1 MLIYYYD
8 FSKQVKLVGDNEK
21 VSMHGMNII
30 LMEDLTYINGVA
42 FFRRKTRSILIYKEY
57 VYNKIIMKATCG
69 VRIK

>member
-21 VSMHGMNII
+21 VSMHGMMNII

-42 FFRRKTRSILIYKEY
+42 FF
-57 VYNKIIMKATCG
+57 
-69 VRIK
+69 

>member
-42 FFRRKTRSILIYKEY
+42 FF
-57 VYNKIIMKATCG
+57 
-69 VRIK
+69 